1 MSECFWGEETK
12 IVSPSEVVANKLCA
26 PNQIQFTH
34 PPLPN
39 LLKRAA
45 LYARDVLVRRT
56 GLWIQDWP
64 LGVLSIRD
72 YVRERDARLLLI
84 LRDPDQVIDSMIRR
98 DGLSESK
105 ARSRWAH
112 GIREMHKSYTE
123 YDQRCHTLSFS
134 DLVAEPE
141 PTLREICEFIGLE
154 YSPDML
160 NGYRYS
166 PKYSRDK
173 IDESVL
179 DNDVKDYR
187 VDEKHKSSYEKYSF
201 LKST

>member
-12 IVSPSEVVANKLCA
+12 IVSPSEVIVNKLCA

-45 LYARDVLVRRT
+45 IYARERLVQRT

-72 YVRERDARLLLI
+72 YVRELDARLILI

-98 DGLSESK
+98 DELTESQ
-105 ARSRWAH
+105 ACSRWAH

-123 YDQRCHTLSFS
+123 YGQRCHTLNFS
-134 DLVAEPE
+134 DLVGNPE
-141 PTLREICEFIGLE
+141 HTLRKVCEFINLE

-166 PKYSRDK
+166 PQYNRDK

-179 DNDVKDYR
+179 DNDVEDYR
-187 VDEKHKSSYEKYSF
+187 VSKRKKNSYEKYSS
-201 LKST
+201 LKSI

>member
-1 MSECFWGEETK
+1 MNECFWGEETK
-12 IVSPSEVVANKLCA
+12 IVSPKEVVVNKLCA

-39 LLKRAA
+39 LLKRA
-45 LYARDVLVRRT
+45 LMYAREGMVQRT

-64 LGVLSIRD
+64 LGALSIQD

-98 DGLSESK
+98 DELSESM

-123 YDQRCHTLSFS
+123 YGQRCHTLSFS
-134 DLVAEPE
+134 DLVADPE
-141 PTLREICEFIGLE
+141 HTLREVCAFINLE
-154 YSPDML
+154 YRPEML
-160 NGYRYS
+160 NGYKYS
-166 PKYSRDK
+166 PQYSRYK

-179 DNDVKDYR
+179 DNDYKDYE
-187 VDEKHKSSYEKYSF
+187 VEKRESESYDRYLSMKD
-201 LKST
+201 T